1 MLLGNN
7 QIKNYGGVEM
17 EHYEITI
24 VGAGLA
30 GITAARRL
38 KKQGRTNFIMI
49 DKGDNVGGRLA
60 TRRVSGGLADH
71 GAQFFTVR
79 TEELEEEVQHWL
91 NKGWIKRWF
100 GEKYSRYTAVQGM
113 NGLARHLAS
122 DLPASL
128 HTKVVKLL
136 GNEGGY
142 RVYGEDGSE
151 WQSDK
156 VLLTMPAPQVI
167 ELLKNS
173 HVEVEKEEI
182 KQLNNIIF
190 APTYVGIYHF
200 NGTTDLPEN
209 GHVDTGLPDGVER
222 IVDHRKKGISSET
235 IVSIY
240 MEADWSRKHY
250 GEDYVMTLI
259 KEKTASYLDWDQMQS
274 EQLKRWKY
282 AQAKKVMRQSFV
294 DVSGDGCLVVAG
306 DAFLRLNDEAGR
318 TRFESAYLSGKDA
331 AAYLSW

>member
-1 MLLGNN
+1 
-7 QIKNYGGVEM
+7 M

-24 VGAGLA
+24 IGAGLA

-38 KKQGRTNFIMI
+38 RKQGRTNFVIT
-49 DKGDNVGGRLA
+49 DKGKSVGGRLA
-60 TRRVSGGLADH
+60 TRQIAGGFADH

-79 TEELEEEVQHWL
+79 TEELEEEVQEWL
-91 NKGWIKRWF
+91 NKGWIKKWF
-100 GEKYSRYTAVQGM
+100 GEKYARYTAVQGM
-113 NGLARHLAS
+113 NGLAEHLAS
-122 DLPASL
+122 DLPISL

-136 GNEGGY
+136 ENEGGY

-156 VLLTMPAPQVI
+156 VLLTMPAPQVM

-173 HVEVEKEEI
+173 HVDVEKEEI
-182 KQLNNIIF
+182 KQLKNIIF

-200 NGTTDLPEN
+200 DGATVLPDNGHIDNGLPE
-209 GHVDTGLPDGVER
+209 GVER

-235 IVSIY
+235 IVSVY
-240 MEADWSRKHY
+240 MEAEWSRKHY
-250 GEDYVMTLI
+250 GEDYVMSLI
-259 KEKTASYLDWDQMQS
+259 KEKTESYLDWNKMQS

-282 AQAKKVMRQSFV
+282 AQAKKVMRQSYV

>member
-1 MLLGNN
+1 
-7 QIKNYGGVEM
+7 M

-38 KKQGRTNFIMI
+38 KKQGRTNFIMT
-49 DKGDNVGGRLA
+49 DKGKSVGGRLA

-79 TEELEEEVQHWL
+79 TEELEEEVEDWL
-91 NKGWIKRWF
+91 DKGWIKKWF

-113 NGLARHLAS
+113 NELAKQLAL
-122 DLPASL
+122 DVPTSL

-136 GNEGGY
+136 ENEGGY
-142 RVYGEDGSE
+142 RVYSEDGSE

-173 HVEVEKEEI
+173 HVGVDKGEI
-182 KQLNNIIF
+182 KQLKNILF

-200 NGTTDLPEN
+200 DGATDLPEN
-209 GHVDTGLPDGVER
+209 GHVDSGLPDGVER

-250 GEDYVMTLI
+250 GVDYVKDLI
-259 KEKTASYLDWDQMQS
+259 REKTESYLDWGQMQS
-274 EQLKRWKY
+274 EQLKRWRY
-282 AQAKKVMRQSFV
+282 AQAKKVMRQSYV
-294 DVSGDGCLVVAG
+294 DVTGDGCLVVAG

-331 AAYLSW
+331 AAYLNW

>member
-1 MLLGNN
+1 
-7 QIKNYGGVEM
+7 M
-17 EHYEITI
+17 EHFEITI

-38 KKQGRTNFIMI
+38 RKQGRTNFVVT
-49 DKGDNVGGRLA
+49 DKGNCVGGRLA
-60 TRRVSGGLADH
+60 TRSVSGGLADH

-79 TEELEEEVQHWL
+79 TEELEEEVQGWL
-91 NKGWIKRWF
+91 HKGWIKKWF
-100 GEKYSRYTAVQGM
+100 GEKYARYTAVQGM
-113 NGLARHLAS
+113 NGLAGHLAS
-122 DLPASL
+122 DLPTSL

-136 GNEGGY
+136 ENEGGY

-156 VLLTMPAPQVI
+156 VLLTMPAPQVV

-173 HVEVEKEEI
+173 HVDVEKEEI
-182 KQLNNIIF
+182 KQLKSILF

-200 NGTTDLPEN
+200 DGVTDLPES
-209 GHVDTGLPDGVER
+209 GHVDSGLPDGVER

-235 IVSIY
+235 IISIY
-240 MEADWSRKHY
+240 MEAEWSRKHY
-250 GEDYVMTLI
+250 GEDYVMSLI
-259 KEKTASYLDWDQMQS
+259 KEKTEPYLDWGQMKS

-282 AQAKKVMRQSFV
+282 AQAKKVMRQPYV